1 MVKYGSDSYVFD
13 KRLPSE
19 RQTCDGAYKSLIL
32 LHEPTDKIRSRK
44 HKRSAR
50 EGVNAHAV
58 AEDIHYESG
67 CKTDKE
73 LPQLIHLSGQ
83 YEQRQDVDT
92 RINHPHKVEVVDQ
105 QNLQQIHYYKADYLF
120 KPNHVR

>member
-1 MVKYGSDSYVFD
+1 MMTYGSESYVFD
-13 KRLPSE
+13 IRLPSE
-19 RQTCDGAYKSLIL
+19 RLTGDGTYETLIL
-32 LHEPTDKIRSRK
+32 LHEPTDEVRARE
-44 HKRSAR
+44 HERSAR
-50 EGVNAHAV
+50 EGVNTHAV
-58 AEDIHYESG
+58 AEVIHYESG

-105 QNLQQIHYYKADYLF
+105 QDLQYINYCKANDMFY
-120 KPNHVR
+120 PNHA

>member
-32 LHEPTDKIRSRK
+32 LHEPTDKIRSRE

-50 EGVNAHAV
+50 EGVNTHAV
-58 AEDIHYESG
+58 AEDIHYES
-67 CKTDKE
+67 CRKTDKK
-73 LPQLIHLSGQ
+73 LPEFIHLSRQ
-83 YEQRQDVDT
+83 CQQRQNIDT
-92 RINHPHKVEVVDQ
+92 WVNHPHKMEVVDQ
-105 QNLQQIHYYKADYLF
+105 QDLQYINYCKANDMFY
-120 KPNHVR
+120 PNHA

>member
-32 LHEPTDKIRSRK
+32 LHEPTDKIRSRE

-58 AEDIHYESG
+58 AEDIHYES
-67 CKTDKE
+67 CRKANEK
-73 LPQLIHLSGQ
+73 LPKFVQFSRQ
-83 YEQRQDVDT
+83 Y
-92 RINHPHKVEVVDQ
+92 Q
-105 QNLQQIHYYKADYLF
+105 QC
-120 KPNHVR
+120 

>member
-32 LHEPTDKIRSRK
+32 LHEPTDKIRSRE

-58 AEDIHYESG
+58 TEYVHYETCS
-67 CKTDKE
+67 KTKQK
-73 LPQLIHLSGQ
+73 LPKF
-83 YEQRQDVDT
+83 V
-92 RINHPHKVEVVDQ
+92 
-105 QNLQQIHYYKADYLF
+105 
-120 KPNHVR
+120 